1 MFHSARAGARAPRA
15 TARAGARVTRLGL
28 LLLSAI
34 LVACALLSVAAILS
48 EAGAQLGSDSVAT
61 TAAAPV
67 STRPPPMMP
76 QLARQAERQ
85 HRTKEQRSASM
96 PQVQRRAPMLRR
108 PSRSMTTRCSRSPS
122 PPLASGGGRRRAPAP
137 LLGLPAACAWPPASP
152 IHFAWPS
159 ALTASAA
166 RAYRR
171 TCRSG
176 CAESS
181 PRRSCALLAKRAS
194 PWPTSRA

>member
-1 MFHSARAGARAPRA
+1 MGRTIVLIIAEVHHSVSRSCNDTKFWSKALGRYTTVFHGARAGARAPRA

-96 PQVQRRAPMLRR
+96 PQVQRRVTDPQHGEADARMRV
-108 PSRSMTTRCSRSPS
+108 
-122 PPLASGGGRRRAPAP
+122 
-137 LLGLPAACAWPPASP
+137 LGILVLVLMVPF
-152 IHFAWPS
+152 IVVVETVR
-159 ALTASAA
+159 LM
-166 RAYRR
+166 
-171 TCRSG
+171 
-176 CAESS
+176 
-181 PRRSCALLAKRAS
+181 
-194 PWPTSRA
+194 